1 MLGKLAE
8 AYVEVSTRNGPFDK
22 GLAVAETR
30 LRGWVGKASG
40 MASIPLSIGGAVG
53 LGLAGRELFK
63 AVQLASDLGE
73 TQSKVAQVF
82 KDSTGAV
89 SGFADEMASKFGLVK
104 REVLDAASAY
114 GLILNAT
121 GMTADES
128 AQLSIRLARVAA
140 DASSFYNIPMAEAL
154 EKIRSGIVG
163 ETEPMRALGVLL
175 DEGAVKQYA
184 LANAIGGTTGALDTK
199 QKTAVRAEL
208 ILKGLA
214 TASGDLERT
223 QDSLSNQQ
231 RKLSGEWEN
240 LQTQIGAELI
250 PVAKEF
256 VGLLREMSGAFGDLE
271 GASAKASAG
280 GLAGT
285 VAAMR
290 QMVGNTKDF
299 VNVSM
304 MGYLSPLIL
313 TPEGQRAKASTM
325 ADIQGRQV
333 EKMLGSDPTKPLDS
347 ALMRSERARLDDLK
361 LSPEARATK
370 EAEAKA
376 TKDRVAAEEK
386 ARRSTEEGTRNFM
399 SNLRSIGG
407 AVLGNQM
414 DKANARFAMIEKIG
428 MGAAAGIGKDPFEA
442 KSFGSQTDVLRQLQL
457 DILGG
462 DDQKQQT
469 AALKDLVNKGTEQ
482 VDLLRNL
489 VNKGIGGGMAIVK
502 GKE

>member
-53 LGLAGRELFK
+53 LGLAGRELYK
-63 AVQLASDLGE
+63 AVQMASDLGE
-73 TQSKVAQVF
+73 TQSKVTQVF

-89 SGFADEMASKFGLVK
+89 GGFADEMASKFGLVK

-121 GMTADES
+121 GMTSDES
-128 AQLSIRLARVAA
+128 AKLSIRLARVAA

-175 DEGAVKQYA
+175 DENAVKQYA
-184 LANAIGGTTGALDTK
+184 LANSIGGTTGALDSK

-231 RKLSGEWEN
+231 RKLAGEWEN
-240 LQTQIGAELI
+240 LQTQIGADLI

-256 VGLLREMSGAFGDLE
+256 VGLLREMTGAFGDLE
-271 GASAKASAG
+271 GASAKAASG
-280 GLAGT
+280 PLAGT
-285 VAAMR
+285 VSALR
-290 QMVGNTKDF
+290 QAVGNTKDF
-299 VNVSM
+299 ATVTAL
-304 MGYLSPLIL
+304 GYASPLTDRFGATKRWSDGIV
-313 TPEGQRAKASTM
+313 G
-325 ADIQGRQV
+325 DIQGRQV
-333 EKMLGSDPTKPLDS
+333 AERNPDASKPIDS
-347 ALMRSERARLDDLK
+347 QAMRDENARLADLA
-361 LSPEARATK
+361 LSPEAKAKK
-370 EAEAKA
+370 EADKA
-376 TKDRVAAEEK
+376 AATAAAETARQTQVKANNLIYDLKQFGLAAIELK
-386 ARRSTEEGTRNFM
+386 ARA
-399 SNLRSIGG
+399 GG
-407 AVLGNQM
+407 AGM
-414 DKANARFAMIEKIG
+414 NALA
-428 MGAAAGIGKDPFEA
+428 GAAGMVGPADEPFQA
-442 KSFGSQTDVLRQLQL
+442 RSFSSQSDVLKQLQL

-462 DDQKQQT
+462 DEPKKQT
-469 AALKDLVNKGTEQ
+469 AALKEVATTAKDQLDVLKQIAGKG
-482 VDLLRNL
+482 LGAAN
-489 VNKGIGGGMAIVK
+489 AILK